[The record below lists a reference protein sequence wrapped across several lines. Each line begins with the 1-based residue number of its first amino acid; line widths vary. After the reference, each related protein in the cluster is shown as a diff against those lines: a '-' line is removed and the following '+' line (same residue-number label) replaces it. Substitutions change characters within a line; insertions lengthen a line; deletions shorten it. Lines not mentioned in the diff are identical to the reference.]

1 MDTLDTVATPL
12 LDTGANTDTDTEPDI
27 TVDNDIDISAS
38 LEHITLDS
46 DRLLMENV
54 TNNIT
59 PKIKRGKFEKA
70 CDNCQKVLKTAKAF
84 ETHCKSQVCRATN
97 EITYC
102 KVCDFTCDN
111 HQLYKKHLLSLIHIT
126 KIQTA
131 YGIVETI
138 EVIETPLINSV
149 DPYLTLDDVDTI
161 TKKTLGSN
169 FTINYRDNRDSQ
181 IVKLV
186 KQSNSTHST
195 PNLNEKNKS
204 NNVATSVNN
213 MPENQLENQ
222 SLGGIPHQLSQNGT
236 YQSPQ
241 IHTYLQQSQQQPHQ
255 QPQPQHQPQS
265 HIHIEA
271 TTRQQKIITY
281 LEGYKNLENC
291 GEKLI
296 EILKEKLQIE
306 DYKNLQALI
315 KQSENMTCEMIS
327 AYVTAINKFSMAM
340 VKLKNKGV
348 SKYKDKDITM
358 IVMNL
363 TA

>member
-1 MDTLDTVATPL
+1 MDTKDIVADTL
-12 LDTGANTDTDTEPDI
+12 LDNDI
-27 TVDNDIDISAS
+27 DNNDNNNDNNDNDIDISTS
-38 LEHITLDS
+38 LEHITLNS
-46 DRLLMENV
+46 DRLLMENI
-54 TNNIT
+54 TDNIT
-59 PKIKRGKFEKA
+59 PKTKRGKFEKV
-70 CDNCQKVLKTAKAF
+70 CDNCQKALKTAKAF
-84 ETHCKSQVCRATN
+84 ETHCKSQVCRAIN

-102 KVCDFTCDN
+102 KLCDFTCEN
-111 HQLYKKHLLSLIHIT
+111 HQQYKKHLLSLIHIT

-138 EVIETPLINSV
+138 EVIETPLINSA
-149 DPYLTLDDVDTI
+149 DPYLTLDDVNTI

-169 FTINYRDNRDSQ
+169 FTINYRDNRNSQ
-181 IVKLV
+181 TVKLV
-186 KQSNSTHST
+186 KQSNTTHST
-195 PNLNEKNKS
+195 PNLQ
-204 NNVATSVNN
+204 ATNTHNIVDITANN
-213 MPENQLENQ
+213 MAC
-222 SLGGIPHQLSQNGT
+222 IPQELSQNDT
-236 YQSPQ
+236 QETSQTQTQTQTQPH
-241 IHTYLQQSQQQPHQ
+241 IHQQQPHIHQ
-255 QPQPQHQPQS
+255 QQPQS
-265 HIHIEA
+265 HIHINIEA

-281 LEGYKNLENC
+281 LESYKNLENC